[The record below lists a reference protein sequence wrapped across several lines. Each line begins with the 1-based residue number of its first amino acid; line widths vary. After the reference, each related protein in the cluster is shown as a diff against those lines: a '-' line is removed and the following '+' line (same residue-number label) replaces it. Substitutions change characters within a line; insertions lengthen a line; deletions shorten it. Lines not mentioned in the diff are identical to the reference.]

1 MVNVRNAPSGDLQS
15 ALKNATDLLLHDASL
30 AEEQVLEILKIYP
43 ESTRAKRILA
53 SAYRLRKLPQQGLNV
68 LAPLVAGHSDSP
80 GFLHEFA
87 KCLGAV
93 GRGEDAV
100 KALRRAV
107 SINPKH
113 AESWQTL
120 GHQLAVMG
128 EGEAS
133 RDAFDRHFEL
143 STPHPELAEAIRL
156 LREKKLGK
164 AESIVRDLLKKHPTD
179 VTALRTLSDIGFKL
193 GRFKDA
199 ALLLEACL
207 ELAPDFHGA
216 RHAYAQTLLRLQKP
230 EEALAQA
237 ERLLVLEPNNP
248 NFLAL
253 KASILI
259 KIGDQ
264 VGALAIYENLLHEAS
279 QKPEEALA
287 QAERLLV
294 LEPNNPNFLALKA
307 SILIKI
313 GDQVGALAI
322 YENLLHNHPHQARSQ
337 MSYGHTLKT
346 VGRLDEAIEA
356 YRTCIQL
363 SPGIGE
369 AYWSLANLKT
379 FRFSDED
386 IETMR
391 RQVTTEGGDP
401 EDQAHIAFALG
412 KALEDRSDFDES
424 FKFYRRGNA
433 IRRIENQYN
442 TKINVFDS
450 V

>member
-264 VGALAIYENLLHEAS
+264 VGALAIYENLLH
-279 QKPEEALA
+279 
-287 QAERLLV
+287 
-294 LEPNNPNFLALKA
+294 
-307 SILIKI
+307 
-313 GDQVGALAI
+313 
-322 YENLLHNHPHQARSQ
+322 NHPHQARSQ